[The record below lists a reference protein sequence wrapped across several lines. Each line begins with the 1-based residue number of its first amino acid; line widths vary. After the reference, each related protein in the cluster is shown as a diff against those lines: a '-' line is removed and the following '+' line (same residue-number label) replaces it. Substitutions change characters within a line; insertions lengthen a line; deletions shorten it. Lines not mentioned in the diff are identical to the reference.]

1 MSDDLGPPRKPV
13 PEPRPGSEPAAER
26 RPGDGT
32 DGRRTRTPATAVG
45 WEPELEELR
54 RRQGFVREMGG
65 PEKVARHHGQG
76 KLTVRE
82 RVDALVDP
90 GTFHEIGSVT
100 GVADYDAEGRLT
112 GLRPANFIYGRA
124 DLDGRRV
131 VIEGDDFTVRG
142 GAADASIWDK
152 MVAAEQ
158 MACELRLPLVRL
170 VDGTGGGGS
179 VKTIETD
186 GRTYVSQA
194 IGWEHAVAN
203 LATVPVVGLGLG
215 SIAGLGSARLV
226 TSHYSVLVRGTS
238 QVFVAGPPVVARV
251 GEVVDK
257 ESLGSAEMHAGIG
270 AVDAVVDSE
279 AEAFAHARRFLSY
292 LPRSV
297 YELPLRGAAGEDDPN
312 RRDDWLLRAIPRDR
326 RKVYRMRPIIE
337 ALVDRGSFFEIGR
350 AWGRSLITG
359 LARFDGWPVGVAA
372 GDPYFYGGA
381 WTADAS
387 LKMTRFAEFAET
399 FHLPVVHLVDIPG
412 FLIGTQAERAGT
424 IRHGARALASVF
436 QTTVPWCSIIVR
448 KCFGVAGAA
457 HMNTARLRYRYA
469 WPSADWGSLPVEGGI
484 EAAYKAELEAAE
496 DRAVAL
502 RDIEERLERAR
513 SPFRTAEPYWVE
525 EIIDPRDTRSLL
537 CEFANLAAPLREPGP
552 SRFTYRP

>member
-1 MSDDLGPPRKPV
+1 MSTN
-13 PEPRPGSEPAAER
+13 PESSESTGSE
-26 RPGDGT
+26 
-32 DGRRTRTPATAVG
+32 GRARG

-54 RRQGFVREMGG
+54 RRRRFVGEMGG

-82 RVDALVDP
+82 RVDGLLDP
-90 GTFHEIGSVT
+90 GTFREIGSVT
-100 GVADYDAEGRLT
+100 GVASYDEEGRLT
-112 GLRPANFIYGRA
+112 GLRPANFIYGRG

-131 VIEGDDFTVRG
+131 VVEGDDFTVRG

-158 MACELRLPLVRL
+158 MARELRLPLVRL

-179 VKTIETD
+179 VKTIETE

-203 LATVPVVGLGLG
+203 LATVPVIGLGLG

-251 GEVVDK
+251 GEVVNK
-257 ESLGSAEMHAGIG
+257 EELGRADMHAGIG

-279 AEAFAHARRFLSY
+279 AGAFAHARRFLSY
-292 LPRSV
+292 LPQSV
-297 YELPLRGAAGEDDPN
+297 YELPPRGPTDDDPG
-312 RRDDWLLRAIPRDR
+312 RREDWLIRAVPRDR

-337 ALVDRGSFFEIGR
+337 ALVDRGSFFEIGK

-359 LARFDGWPVGVAA
+359 LARLDGWPVAVVA

-387 LKMTRFAEFAET
+387 LKMTRFAELAET
-399 FHLPVVHLVDIPG
+399 FHVPVVHLVDIPG

-436 QTTVPWCSIIVR
+436 QTTVPWCSVIVR

-484 EAAYKAELEAAE
+484 EAAYKAELEAAA
-496 DRAVAL
+496 DRETML
-502 RDIEERLERAR
+502 RDIEERLEQAR
-513 SPFRTAEPYWVE
+513 SPFRTAETYWVE

-552 SRFTYRP
+552 TRFTYRP